1 MIISKSDR
9 HLLREAVNS
18 GILFQ
23 MVSAQNYAFL
33 YRSDNVK
40 SSKVPISH
48 TRRSHPV
55 SVSLLFCLPKGVL
68 YWPSYPTIVE
78 KQRAEMLDRRWLK
91 YGQQVVMPKWS
102 GDADGNDYR
111 NLIYETA
118 VMVVNK
124 NSNQSQMLKTSLFT
138 L

>member
-1 MIISKSDR
+1 
-9 HLLREAVNS
+9 
-18 GILFQ
+18 
-23 MVSAQNYAFL
+23 
-33 YRSDNVK
+33 
-40 SSKVPISH
+40 
-48 TRRSHPV
+48 
-55 SVSLLFCLPKGVL
+55 
-68 YWPSYPTIVE
+68 
-78 KQRAEMLDRRWLK
+78 MLDRRWLK